1 MRQTVLRGVLSVSL
15 LLISVWGARAAE
27 APVAVSPGD
36 ASKLVR
42 VEFRC
47 PTFSWGAL
55 PDAKSYELVVYR
67 LRSEGDQEA
76 PLIRKNISGSALSWT
91 PSLDR
96 CLERGGRYAWSV
108 RAMGAKDE
116 SEWSQPNLFE
126 VASGPSEVEFEAA
139 VEVVQAYLAARD
151 EEAAQAASSASL
163 PKVGESVSGESSGAS
178 AAPAATQLS
187 VDGNV
192 DAMSFTGDGGNLGG
206 VATDAELI
214 AHGDDASAHHVLPT
228 ALPPSGAAGG
238 DLAGTYPN
246 PTVGENAVGS
256 AEIIDSSVAVGD
268 LAFDPAT
275 QTELGSHAFIS
286 DAHHGPPSSLPP
298 SGAAGGDLAGT
309 YPNPTVG
316 ADAVGSAEIEN
327 ASIAVADLAFD
338 PATQGELDAALASGS
353 TGLAAVLLCDGVPGG
368 WRYFDLGDGTV
379 LDCNTR
385 KIWLKDA
392 GCLGFDTWGD
402 TGDGATIFT
411 KVADL
416 NSGTDFNCS
425 GYTAGTYSDWE
436 VPAMTSMCG
445 QWHGSCHDGRTDCCT
460 ESQGIVDTSFS
471 DPVVANAEGTAQW
484 SEGDAFVG
492 VQSNFYWST
501 NEDDASHAFGVD
513 LDDGAAWRVFKEVE
527 RWVWPV
533 RGGQ

>member
-1 MRQTVLRGVLSVSL
+1 MRQTVLRGVLLVSL

-36 ASKLVR
+36 ASKLIR
-42 VEFRC
+42 VEVRC
-47 PTFSWGAL
+47 PTFSWGGL

-67 LRSEGDQEA
+67 LRSEDDQEA

-108 RAMGAKDE
+108 RAMGAKEE
-116 SEWSQPNLFE
+116 SEWSHSNLFE

-151 EEAAQAASSASL
+151 EEAAQAASSAAS

-228 ALPPSGAAGG
+228 
-238 DLAGTYPN
+238 T
-246 PTVGENAVGS
+246 
-256 AEIIDSSVAVGD
+256 
-268 LAFDPAT
+268 
-275 QTELGSHAFIS
+275 
-286 DAHHGPPSSLPP
+286 LPP

-316 ADAVGSAEIEN
+316 ADAVGSAEIDN

-392 GCLGFDTWGD
+392 GCLGVDTWSA

-436 VPAMTSMCG
+436 VPLMESMCG
-445 QWHGSCHDGRTDCCT
+445 QWHGSCLNGSPDCCT

-492 VQSNFYWST
+492 VQSNFYWSAT
-501 NEDDASHAFGVD
+501 EYDASDAFGVD
-513 LDDGAAWRVFKEVE
+513 LENGAAWRVFKEVE